1 VVENEGI
8 VGLRCEFPFCLTS
21 RLETKLPNLVRFG
34 LFEFDIEAA
43 ELWSKGRS
51 TRLPEQ
57 QFRIL
62 HMLLLAQGGVV
73 SREDI
78 RKRLWPNDT
87 VVEFDRSINA
97 AVMKLRIAL
106 GDTGDKPQIIETLVR
121 RGYRLVVPVEWKK
134 EVLPELMVRE
144 ARQSSLVGLKVSHY
158 RVMGILGAGGMGLVY
173 KGEDLKLNRPVALK
187 FLPTEMSSDSLT
199 IQRFEREARTAS
211 SLNHPN
217 ICTIYEVDEH
227 DNQPFIVM
235 ELLEGETLREL
246 IPRIGGSAT
255 EDSRGLPLLQLLDIA
270 LQIAEGLNAAHQK
283 SIIHRDIKPANVFI
297 TPSGRVKILD
307 FGLAKTAAEMPPEPL
322 KEIDTH
328 DSLTSA
334 LPNAAIDST
343 MSRTGI
349 TMGTAGYMSP
359 EQVRG
364 EKLDART
371 DLFSFGLILFEM
383 TTGKRAFGGDTA
395 ALVKNAILTQQLPAV
410 AELNPKVPTLLEQ
423 VICKAL
429 EKERDERYATAADML
444 DALKHVRVT
453 AEADAHAIPGRM
465 HKRHGDPFR
474 INPRW
479 AGATVTMALA
489 IGGIWLAIWQ
499 NADPAPRISNYEQ
512 ISHDGL
518 IKDLCGT
525 DGSRLYF
532 TQWTPRAI
540 AEVSET
546 GGVISQ
552 IPVSLP
558 VRWLSDVSPD
568 GSKLL
573 VFSQDKGLRSMHPL
587 WVVPVLG
594 SPARLLADGVSA
606 TWSPDSKTIVYSTD
620 SGDLYLIAVDASG
633 NRKLASPGGD
643 VRFISW
649 SPDGATIRF
658 SKDGRLWEITSQG
671 FNLHEVLAGWGGG
684 SLRFAVPGRQYAHWG
699 GTWTADG
706 KFIFESDSQIFV
718 LDERRSLLRNKAAKP
733 VQITSGPINW
743 ERAIPSKDG
752 NKIFASGAI
761 HRGELLRFD
770 TKSGHLVPFLGGIS
784 AQYVSFSKD
793 SRFVAYVSY
802 PEEILWQANQ
812 DGSNPVQLTDSSMTP
827 RLPRWSPDGDQILF
841 VDFAPGGMSAIYTI
855 PSQGGSRA
863 KATYAR

>member
-1 VVENEGI
+1 
-8 VGLRCEFPFCLTS
+8 
-21 RLETKLPNLVRFG
+21 
-34 LFEFDIEAA
+34 
-43 ELWSKGRS
+43 
-51 TRLPEQ
+51 
-57 QFRIL
+57 
-62 HMLLLAQGGVV
+62 
-73 SREDI
+73 
-78 RKRLWPNDT
+78 
-87 VVEFDRSINA
+87 
-97 AVMKLRIAL
+97 
-106 GDTGDKPQIIETLVR
+106 
-121 RGYRLVVPVEWKK
+121 
-134 EVLPELMVRE
+134 
-144 ARQSSLVGLKVSHY
+144 
-158 RVMGILGAGGMGLVY
+158 
-173 KGEDLKLNRPVALK
+173 
-187 FLPTEMSSDSLT
+187 
-199 IQRFEREARTAS
+199 
-211 SLNHPN
+211 
-217 ICTIYEVDEH
+217 
-227 DNQPFIVM
+227 
-235 ELLEGETLREL
+235 
-246 IPRIGGSAT
+246 
-255 EDSRGLPLLQLLDIA
+255 
-270 LQIAEGLNAAHQK
+270 
-283 SIIHRDIKPANVFI
+283 
-297 TPSGRVKILD
+297 
-307 FGLAKTAAEMPPEPL
+307 
-322 KEIDTH
+322 
-328 DSLTSA
+328 
-334 LPNAAIDST
+334 
-343 MSRTGI
+343 
-349 TMGTAGYMSP
+349 
-359 EQVRG
+359 
-364 EKLDART
+364 
-371 DLFSFGLILFEM
+371 M

-423 VICKAL
+423 VISKAL
-429 EKERDERYATAADML
+429 EKDRDERYATAVDML

-453 AEADAHAIPGRM
+453 AEADAHAAPGRM
-465 HKRHGDPFR
+465 DKRHGDPFR
-474 INPRW
+474 INLRW
-479 AGATVTMALA
+479 TGAAVIIVLA
-489 IGGIWLAIWQ
+489 IGGICLAIWQ

-512 ISHDGL
+512 ITHDGL

-532 TQWTPRAI
+532 TQWRTPRAI

-573 VFSQDKGLRSMHPL
+573 VFSQDRGRRSMHPL

-594 SPARLLADGVSA
+594 SPARFLADGVSA
-606 TWSPDSKTIVYSTD
+606 TWSPDGKTIVYSTD
-620 SGDLYLIAVDASG
+620 SGDLYLVAVDASG

-671 FNLHEVLAGWGGG
+671 SNLHEVLAGWGGG
-684 SLRFAVPGRQYAHWG
+684 SLRFAVPGRPYSHWG

-752 NKIFASGAI
+752 KKIFASGAI

-802 PEEILWQANQ
+802 PEEILWRANQ

-841 VDFAPGGMSAIYTI
+841 VDFASGGISAIYTI
-855 PSQGGSRA
+855 PSQGGESA
-863 KATYAR
+863 KAAYARGGGTANRPELVARREESSVFQQSGRGRKSEIRLAHPRHGQPQGHSRSGFAGPLRTSLASGRTIDRGRDAGCHEPAAFRCCNRALVAAVLRTCRLCQVVARQPVYLLDSVAGRSRRGSYSRRGRQRSARGRSL